1 MSLPYQAPSSTFKET
16 MNDNVTVVTD
26 EVVEV
31 MYGELLNFLFFLSF
45 KDVPTDDLSISTY
58 TNQHPASNC
67 ALK

>member
-31 MYGELLNFLFFLSF
+31 MYGGLLNFLFFLSF
-45 KDVPTDDLSISTY
+45 KEVPTDDLSIY